1 MKYEFGD
8 ERSKRKKRNK
18 IIAAIAMAVFV
29 AAAALGYMYYTS
41 KASAPT
47 TISNVQQAADTKDLE
62 KAETKSTQVKSAEMQ
77 TPSNEQSTQTT
88 DASKKSSQY
97 TILIDKSDFSLTLK
111 KDDQVE
117 KIYSVA
123 IGKNSGQKQQSGD
136 LRTPTGNFTV
146 DEIIDSSSWKHDF
159 KDGKGEIE
167 GAYGPW
173 FISLETGWDGIG
185 IHGTHDPA
193 SIRTMVSEGCIRM
206 NNADV
211 EELKTKIQP
220 GTKVIIQE

>member
-1 MKYEFGD
+1 MKYEFGE
-8 ERSKRKKRNK
+8 ERAKKKKRNR
-18 IIAAIAMAVFV
+18 IIAAIVAVLLL
-29 AAAALGYMYYTS
+29 AAASLGYMHYNS
-41 KASAPT
+41 KPVAPT
-47 TISNVQQAADTKDLE
+47 TNSNAQQTADTKVQE
-62 KAETKSTQVKSAEMQ
+62 KAETKLAEVEQ
-77 TPSNEQSTQTT
+77 AEKQKTANESLKPIQEEP
-88 DASKKSSQY
+88 KKAAQY
-97 TILIDKSDFSLTLK
+97 TILIDKSDFSLTVK
-111 KDDQVE
+111 KDGQIE
-117 KIYSVA
+117 KIYPVA

-136 LRTPTGNFTV
+136 FRTPTGNFTV
-146 DEIIDSSSWKHDF
+146 EEIIDSSYWKHDF

-211 EELKTKIQP
+211 EELKVKIQP
-220 GTKVIIQE
+220 GTKVMIQE

>member
-8 ERSKRKKRNK
+8 ERAKRKKRNK
-18 IIAAIAMAVFV
+18 IIAVI
-29 AAAALGYMYYTS
+29 AAAILVVAVGLGYMYYTPKPS
-41 KASAPT
+41 T
-47 TISNVQQAADTKDLE
+47 TTTNSNAQQTADTKAQE
-62 KAETKSTQVKSAEMQ
+62 KAETKSAEVKPAETQ
-77 TPSNEQSTQTT
+77 TPANEQSKQITAET
-88 DASKKSSQY
+88 KKLPQY

-117 KIYSVA
+117 KVYSVA
-123 IGKNSGQKQQSGD
+123 IGKNAGQKQQPGD
-136 LRTPTGNFTV
+136 LRTPSGEFTV
-146 DEIIDSSSWKHDF
+146 DEIINSSSWTHDF

-211 EELKTKIQP
+211 EELKAKIEL
-220 GTKVIIQE
+220 GAKVIIQE

>member
-8 ERSKRKKRNK
+8 ERAKRKKRNK
-18 IIAAIAMAVFV
+18 IIAAVTAAILVV
-29 AAAALGYMYYTS
+29 AAGLGYMYYTPKS
-41 KASAPT
+41 SAPT
-47 TISNVQQAADTKDLE
+47 TNSKIQQDADNKAQE
-62 KAETKSTQVKSAEMQ
+62 KAETKAVEVKAAESK
-77 TPSNEQSTQTT
+77 TPANEQSKQIK
-88 DASKKSSQY
+88 AEPKKPSQY

-117 KIYSVA
+117 KVYPVA

-136 LRTPTGNFTV
+136 LRTPTGSFIV

-211 EELKTKIQP
+211 EELKAKIEP
-220 GTKVIIQE
+220 GAKVMIQE

>member
-62 KAETKSTQVKSAEMQ
+62 KAETKSTEVKSAEMQ

>member
-62 KAETKSTQVKSAEMQ
+62 KAETKSTEVKSAEMQ

-185 IHGTHDPA
+185 IHGTHDSA

-206 NNADV
+206 NNADL

>member
-8 ERSKRKKRNK
+8 ERAKRKKRNK
-18 IIAAIAMAVFV
+18 IIAAIAAAILVV
-29 AAAALGYMYYTS
+29 AAGLGYMYYTP

-47 TISNVQQAADTKDLE
+47 TNSNVQQAADTKVPE
-62 KAETKSTQVKSAEMQ
+62 KAETKSSEVKSAETQ
-77 TPSNEQSTQTT
+77 TPANEQSKQITAET
-88 DASKKSSQY
+88 KKLPQY

-123 IGKNSGQKQQSGD
+123 IGKNAGQKQQPGD
-136 LRTPTGNFTV
+136 LRTPSGEFTV
-146 DEIIDSSSWKHDF
+146 DEIIDSSSWTHDF

-173 FISLETGWDGIG
+173 FISLVTGWDGIG

-211 EELKTKIQP
+211 EEVKAKIQP

>member
-62 KAETKSTQVKSAEMQ
+62 KAETKSTEVKSAEMQ

-97 TILIDKSDFSLTLK
+97 TILIDTSDFSITLK

-146 DEIIDSSSWKHDF
+146 DEIIDSSSWTHDF
-159 KDGKGEIE
+159 KDGKGEIA

-173 FISLETGWDGIG
+173 FISLVTGWDGIG

-211 EELKTKIQP
+211 EEVKAKIQP

>member
-8 ERSKRKKRNK
+8 ERAKRKKRNM
-18 IIAAIAMAVFV
+18 IIAAIAAAILLV
-29 AAAALGYMYYTS
+29 ATGLGYMYYTPKS
-41 KASAPT
+41 SVQT
-47 TISNVQQAADTKDLE
+47 TNSNAQQAADSKGQE
-62 KAETKSTQVKSAEMQ
+62 KTETKASEVKSADTE
-77 TPSNEQSTQTT
+77 TPANEQSKQIT
-88 DASKKSSQY
+88 DEPKKSSQY

-111 KDDQVE
+111 KDDKVE

-123 IGKNSGQKQQSGD
+123 IGKNSGQKQQPGD
-136 LRTPTGNFTV
+136 LRTPSGEFTV

-206 NNADV
+206 NNDDV
-211 EELKTKIQP
+211 EEVKAKIQP

>member
-8 ERSKRKKRNK
+8 ERAKRKKRNK

-29 AAAALGYMYYTS
+29 AAAALVYMYYTS

-62 KAETKSTQVKSAEMQ
+62 KAETKSTEVKSAEMQ

>member
-62 KAETKSTQVKSAEMQ
+62 KAETKSTEVKSAEMQ

-146 DEIIDSSSWKHDF
+146 DEIIDSSSWTHDF
-159 KDGKGEIE
+159 KDGKGEIA

-173 FISLETGWDGIG
+173 FISLVTGWDGIG

-211 EELKTKIQP
+211 EEVKAKIQP

>member
-29 AAAALGYMYYTS
+29 AAAALVYMYYTS

-62 KAETKSTQVKSAEMQ
+62 KAETKSTEVKSAEMQ

-185 IHGTHDPA
+185 IHGTHDSA

>member
-8 ERSKRKKRNK
+8 ERAKREKRNK
-18 IIAAIAMAVFV
+18 IIAVIAAAILVV
-29 AAAALGYMYYTS
+29 AAGLGYMYYTP

-47 TISNVQQAADTKDLE
+47 MNSKTQQDADTKVPE
-62 KAETKSTQVKSAEMQ
+62 KAETKSSEVKSAETQ
-77 TPSNEQSTQTT
+77 TPANEQSRQIK
-88 DASKKSSQY
+88 AEQKKSAQY

-123 IGKNSGQKQQSGD
+123 IGKNAGQKQQPGD
-136 LRTPTGNFTV
+136 LRTPSGEFTV
-146 DEIIDSSSWKHDF
+146 DEIIDSSSWTHDF
-159 KDGKGEIE
+159 KDGKGEIA

-211 EELKTKIQP
+211 EEVKAKIQP

>member
-29 AAAALGYMYYTS
+29 AAAALVYMYYTS

-62 KAETKSTQVKSAEMQ
+62 KAETKSTEVKSAEMQ

>member
-8 ERSKRKKRNK
+8 ERAKREKRNK
-18 IIAAIAMAVFV
+18 IIAVIAAAILVV
-29 AAAALGYMYYTS
+29 AAGLGYMYYTP

-47 TISNVQQAADTKDLE
+47 MNSKTQQDADTKVPE
-62 KAETKSTQVKSAEMQ
+62 KAETKSSEVKSAETQ
-77 TPSNEQSTQTT
+77 TPANEQSKQIK
-88 DASKKSSQY
+88 AEQKKSAQY

-123 IGKNSGQKQQSGD
+123 IGKNAGQKQQPGD
-136 LRTPTGNFTV
+136 LRTPSGEFKV
-146 DEIIDSSSWKHDF
+146 DEIIDSSSWTHDF
-159 KDGKGEIE
+159 KDGKGEIA

-211 EELKTKIQP
+211 EEVKAKIQP

>member
-8 ERSKRKKRNK
+8 ERTKREKRNK
-18 IIAAIAMAVFV
+18 IIAVIAAAILVV
-29 AAAALGYMYYTS
+29 AAGLGYMYYTP

-47 TISNVQQAADTKDLE
+47 MNSKTQQDADTKVPE
-62 KAETKSTQVKSAEMQ
+62 KAETKSSEVKSAETQ
-77 TPSNEQSTQTT
+77 TPANEQSKQITAEQ
-88 DASKKSSQY
+88 KKSAQY

-123 IGKNSGQKQQSGD
+123 IGKNAGQKQQPGD
-136 LRTPTGNFTV
+136 LRTPSGEFKV
-146 DEIIDSSSWKHDF
+146 DEIIDSSSWTHDF
-159 KDGKGEIE
+159 KDGKGEIA

-211 EELKTKIQP
+211 EEVKAKIQP

>member
-8 ERSKRKKRNK
+8 ERAKRKKRNK
-18 IIAAIAMAVFV
+18 IIAAVTAAILVV
-29 AAAALGYMYYTS
+29 AAGLGYMYYTS
-41 KASAPT
+41 KSSVAT
-47 TISNVQQAADTKDLE
+47 TNSNVQQAADTKVQD
-62 KAETKSTQVKSAEMQ
+62 KAETKLAEVKLTETQ
-77 TPSNEQSTQTT
+77 TPANEQLKQIK
-88 DASKKSSQY
+88 DEPKKPSQY

-117 KIYSVA
+117 KVYPVA

-136 LRTPTGNFTV
+136 LRTPTGSFIV

-193 SIRTMVSEGCIRM
+193 SIRAMVSEGCIRM

-211 EELKTKIQP
+211 EELKAKIEP
-220 GTKVIIQE
+220 GAKVMIQE

>member
-8 ERSKRKKRNK
+8 ERAKRKKRNK

-62 KAETKSTQVKSAEMQ
+62 KAETKSTEVKSAEMQ

-146 DEIIDSSSWKHDF
+146 DEIIDSSSWTHDF
-159 KDGKGEIE
+159 KDGKGEIA

-173 FISLETGWDGIG
+173 FISLVTGWDGIG

-211 EELKTKIQP
+211 EEVKAKIQP

>member
-8 ERSKRKKRNK
+8 ERAKRKKRNM
-18 IIAAIAMAVFV
+18 IIAAIAAAILLV
-29 AAAALGYMYYTS
+29 ATGLGYMYYTPKS
-41 KASAPT
+41 SVQT
-47 TISNVQQAADTKDLE
+47 TNSNAQQAADTKGQE
-62 KAETKSTQVKSAEMQ
+62 KTETKASEVKSADTQ
-77 TPSNEQSTQTT
+77 TPANEQSKQIT
-88 DASKKSSQY
+88 DEPKKSSQY

-111 KDDQVE
+111 KDDKVE

-123 IGKNSGQKQQSGD
+123 IGKNSGQKQQPGD
-136 LRTPTGNFTV
+136 LRTPSGEFTV

-206 NNADV
+206 NNTDV
-211 EELKTKIQP
+211 EEVKAKIQP

>member
-8 ERSKRKKRNK
+8 ERATRKKRNK
-18 IIAAIAMAVFV
+18 IIAAIV
-29 AAAALGYMYYTS
+29 AAVIVIAAGLGYMYYTS
-41 KASAPT
+41 KPSALT
-47 TISNVQQAADTKDLE
+47 TNSNVQQTSETKAPE
-62 KAETKSTQVKSAEMQ
+62 KAEPNSSEVKSAETQ
-77 TPSNEQSTQTT
+77 TTANEQSKQIT
-88 DASKKSSQY
+88 AEPKKSLQY

-111 KDDQVE
+111 KDDQIE
-117 KIYSVA
+117 KVYPVA
-123 IGKNSGQKQQSGD
+123 IGKNAGQKQQPGD
-136 LRTPTGNFTV
+136 LRTPSGEFTV
-146 DEIIDSSSWKHDF
+146 DEIIDASSWTHDF
-159 KDGKGEIE
+159 KDGKGEIA

-173 FISLETGWDGIG
+173 FISLVTGWDGIG

-211 EELKTKIQP
+211 EEVKAKIQP

>member
-8 ERSKRKKRNK
+8 ERAKREKRNK
-18 IIAAIAMAVFV
+18 IIAVIAAAILVV
-29 AAAALGYMYYTS
+29 AAGLGYMYYTP

-47 TISNVQQAADTKDLE
+47 MNSKTQQDADTKVPE
-62 KAETKSTQVKSAEMQ
+62 KAETKSSEVKSAETQ
-77 TPSNEQSTQTT
+77 TPANEQSRQIK
-88 DASKKSSQY
+88 AEQKKSSQY

-123 IGKNSGQKQQSGD
+123 IGKNAGQKQQPGD
-136 LRTPTGNFTV
+136 LRTPSGEFTV
-146 DEIIDSSSWKHDF
+146 DEIIDSSSWTHDF
-159 KDGKGEIE
+159 KDGKGEIA

-211 EELKTKIQP
+211 EEVKAKIQP

>member
-8 ERSKRKKRNK
+8 ERAKRKKRNM
-18 IIAAIAMAVFV
+18 IIAAIAAAILLV
-29 AAAALGYMYYTS
+29 ATGLGYMYYTPKS
-41 KASAPT
+41 SVQT
-47 TISNVQQAADTKDLE
+47 TNSNAQQAADSKGQE
-62 KAETKSTQVKSAEMQ
+62 KTETKASEVKSADTQ
-77 TPSNEQSTQTT
+77 TPANEQSKQIT
-88 DASKKSSQY
+88 DEPKKSSQY

-111 KDDQVE
+111 KDDKVE

-123 IGKNSGQKQQSGD
+123 IGKNSGQKQQPGD
-136 LRTPTGNFTV
+136 LRTPSGEFTV
-146 DEIIDSSSWKHDF
+146 DEISDSSSWKHDF
-159 KDGKGEIE
+159 QDGKGEIE

-211 EELKTKIQP
+211 EEVKAKIQP

>member
-8 ERSKRKKRNK
+8 ERAKRKKRNK

-62 KAETKSTQVKSAEMQ
+62 KAETKSTEVKSAEMQ

-173 FISLETGWDGIG
+173 FISLETGWEGIG

-211 EELKTKIQP
+211 EELKAKIEL
-220 GTKVIIQE
+220 GAKVMIQE

>member
-8 ERSKRKKRNK
+8 ERAKRKKRNM
-18 IIAAIAMAVFV
+18 IIAAIAAAILLV
-29 AAAALGYMYYTS
+29 ATGLGYMYYTPKS
-41 KASAPT
+41 SVQT
-47 TISNVQQAADTKDLE
+47 TNSNAQQAADSKGQE
-62 KAETKSTQVKSAEMQ
+62 KTETKASEVKSADTQ
-77 TPSNEQSTQTT
+77 TPANEQSKQIT
-88 DASKKSSQY
+88 DEPKKSSQY

-111 KDDQVE
+111 KDDKVE

-123 IGKNSGQKQQSGD
+123 IGKNSGQKQQPGD
-136 LRTPTGNFTV
+136 LRTPSGEFTV

-206 NNADV
+206 NNDDV
-211 EELKTKIQP
+211 EEVKAKIQP

>member
-8 ERSKRKKRNK
+8 ERAKRKKRNM
-18 IIAAIAMAVFV
+18 IIAAIAAAILLV
-29 AAAALGYMYYTS
+29 ATGLGYMYYTPKS
-41 KASAPT
+41 SVQT
-47 TISNVQQAADTKDLE
+47 TNSNAQQAADTKGPE
-62 KAETKSTQVKSAEMQ
+62 KTETKSSEVKSAETQ
-77 TPSNEQSTQTT
+77 TPANEKAKQIADEQ
-88 DASKKSSQY
+88 KKSSQY

-111 KDDQVE
+111 QDDQVE

-123 IGKNSGQKQQSGD
+123 IGKNSGQKQQPGD
-136 LRTPTGNFTV
+136 LRTPSGEFTV

-211 EELKTKIQP
+211 EEVKAKIQP

>member
-8 ERSKRKKRNK
+8 ERVKRKKRNK
-18 IIAAIAMAVFV
+18 IIGAIVAAILVV
-29 AAAALGYMYYTS
+29 AAGLGYMYYTPKS
-41 KASAPT
+41 SVT
-47 TISNVQQAADTKDLE
+47 TTHSNVE
-62 KAETKSTQVKSAEMQ
+62 KAAETKAQEQAAAKSAEVK
-77 TPSNEQSTQTT
+77 PAEIQSDVKGQIKQTT
-88 DASKKSSQY
+88 DEPKAKLQY

-111 KDDQVE
+111 KDGQV
-117 KIYSVA
+117 KKTYPVA
-123 IGKNSGQKQQSGD
+123 IGKNPGQKQQSGD
-136 LRTPTGNFTV
+136 LRTPTGNFTI

-211 EELKTKIQP
+211 EELKAKIQP
-220 GTKVIIQE
+220 GTKVMIQE

>member
-8 ERSKRKKRNK
+8 ERAKRKKRNM
-18 IIAAIAMAVFV
+18 IMAAIA
-29 AAAALGYMYYTS
+29 AAILLVTAGLGYMYYTPKS
-41 KASAPT
+41 SVQT
-47 TISNVQQAADTKDLE
+47 TNSNAQQAADSKGQE
-62 KAETKSTQVKSAEMQ
+62 KTETKASEVKSADTQ
-77 TPSNEQSTQTT
+77 TPANEQSKQIT
-88 DASKKSSQY
+88 DEPKKSSQY

-111 KDDQVE
+111 KDDKVE

-123 IGKNSGQKQQSGD
+123 IGKNSGQKQQPGD
-136 LRTPTGNFTV
+136 LRTPSGEFTV

-211 EELKTKIQP
+211 EEVKAKIQP

>member
-8 ERSKRKKRNK
+8 ERAKRKKRNK
-18 IIAAIAMAVFV
+18 IIAAVTAAILVV
-29 AAAALGYMYYTS
+29 AAGLGYMYYTS
-41 KASAPT
+41 KSSVAT
-47 TISNVQQAADTKDLE
+47 TNSNVQQAADTKVQD
-62 KAETKSTQVKSAEMQ
+62 KAETKLAEVKLTETQ
-77 TPSNEQSTQTT
+77 TPANEQLKQIK
-88 DASKKSSQY
+88 DEPKKPSQY

-111 KDDQVE
+111 KDDQDE
-117 KIYSVA
+117 KVYPVA

-136 LRTPTGNFTV
+136 LRTPTGSFIV

-211 EELKTKIQP
+211 EELKAKIEL
-220 GTKVIIQE
+220 GAKVMIQE

>member
-8 ERSKRKKRNK
+8 ERAKREKRNK
-18 IIAAIAMAVFV
+18 IIAVIAAAILVV
-29 AAAALGYMYYTS
+29 AAGLGYMYYTP

-47 TISNVQQAADTKDLE
+47 MNSKTQQDADTKVPE
-62 KAETKSTQVKSAEMQ
+62 KAETKSSEVKSAETQ
-77 TPSNEQSTQTT
+77 TPANEQSKQITAEQ
-88 DASKKSSQY
+88 KKSAQY

-123 IGKNSGQKQQSGD
+123 IGKNAGQKQQPGD
-136 LRTPTGNFTV
+136 LRTPSGEFTV
-146 DEIIDSSSWKHDF
+146 DEIIDSSSWTHDF
-159 KDGKGEIE
+159 KDGKGEIA

-211 EELKTKIQP
+211 EEVKAKIQP

>member
-8 ERSKRKKRNK
+8 ERAKRKKRNM
-18 IIAAIAMAVFV
+18 IITAIAATIIVV
-29 AAAALGYMYYTS
+29 AAGLGYMYYMS
-41 KASAPT
+41 KPSSPT
-47 TISNVQQAADTKDLE
+47 TNSNAKQSVDSKVQE
-62 KAETKSTQVKSAEMQ
+62 KTETKSTEVKSAEMQ

>member
-8 ERSKRKKRNK
+8 ERAKRKKRNK

-62 KAETKSTQVKSAEMQ
+62 KAETKSTEVKSAEMQ

-117 KIYSVA
+117 KVYPVA

-136 LRTPTGNFTV
+136 LRTPTGSFIV

-173 FISLETGWDGIG
+173 FISLETGWEGIG

-211 EELKTKIQP
+211 EELKAKIEP
-220 GTKVIIQE
+220 GAKVMIQE

>member
-8 ERSKRKKRNK
+8 ERAKRKKRNT
-18 IIAAIAMAVFV
+18 IIAAIAAAILLV
-29 AAAALGYMYYTS
+29 AAGLGYMYYTPKS
-41 KASAPT
+41 SVQT
-47 TISNVQQAADTKDLE
+47 TNSNAQQAADTKGQE
-62 KAETKSTQVKSAEMQ
+62 KTETKSSEVKSAETQ
-77 TPSNEQSTQTT
+77 TPANEQSKQIT
-88 DASKKSSQY
+88 DEPKKSSKY

-111 KDDQVE
+111 QDDQVE

-123 IGKNSGQKQQSGD
+123 IGKNSGQKQQPGD
-136 LRTPTGNFTV
+136 LRTPSGEFTV

-211 EELKTKIQP
+211 EEVKAKIQP

>member
-1 MKYEFGD
+1 MKYEFGE
-8 ERSKRKKRNK
+8 ERAKRKKRNR
-18 IIAAIAMAVFV
+18 IIGAIVV
-29 AAAALGYMYYTS
+29 AFLVVATGLGYMYYTP
-41 KASAPT
+41 KPSAPT
-47 TISNVQQAADTKDLE
+47 TNSNVQQAADTKVPE
-62 KAETKSTQVKSAEMQ
+62 KAENKSSEVKSAETQ
-77 TPSNEQSTQTT
+77 TPANEQSKQITAET
-88 DASKKSSQY
+88 KKIPQY

-123 IGKNSGQKQQSGD
+123 IGKNAGQKQQPGD
-136 LRTPTGNFTV
+136 LRTPSGEFTV
-146 DEIIDSSSWKHDF
+146 DEIIDSSSWTHDF

-173 FISLETGWDGIG
+173 FISLVTGWDGIG

-211 EELKTKIQP
+211 EEVKAKIQP

>member
-8 ERSKRKKRNK
+8 ERAKRKKRNK
-18 IIAAIAMAVFV
+18 MIAAIAAAIIVV
-29 AAAALGYMYYTS
+29 AAGLGYMYYTPKS
-41 KASAPT
+41 SVVT
-47 TISNVQQAADTKDLE
+47 TNSNVQQTADNKAQE
-62 KAETKSTQVKSAEMQ
+62 KAETKSAEVKPTE
-77 TPSNEQSTQTT
+77 TQTAANERSKQIT
-88 DASKKSSQY
+88 DEQKKSLQY

-117 KIYSVA
+117 KVYSVA

-211 EELKTKIQP
+211 EELKSKIQP
-220 GTKVIIQE
+220 GTKVMIQE